1 MPSLLSLLG
10 LAGLLLNLL
19 SFTLAQSPTGCYSL
33 RTLPDKAT
41 KISSMEPFVCMD
53 HCGKDTLALIGP
65 FPHDPFN
72 FYCGCSNFLPSTP
85 ASTSCNLVC
94 PGASIPTL
102 KSPCGGYT
110 NGIEAWSGY
119 VYGELPPSPV
129 PSPSPSPVQS
139 PPEIGVVPIPTTAA
153 SSEAP
158 VPPPSNDAVATSSV
172 VDTQAPIP
180 GPITSSAASSSSASF
195 TVKSASSA
203 AVSNS
208 STVLIQSASGSTIP
222 TSTPMAAAVD
232 SGTNSNIAIISAC
245 MGALI
250 VLIVLCLGVH
260 CWRRQRQ
267 SRFKNNTPHYGYNNR
282 DESEFGDGAAL
293 FNAHHSGSRF
303 NSSKRSEDSRQQRGG
318 LQKRPDGHEGDTMS
332 RFLHGYKAGLQQ
344 GAQVHR
350 QESADPQVVYVL
362 PYEGSVLVSKKS
374 KTFTAAGPAAGQWE
388 KVPRFMPSNTKLGA
402 MTVVLQPNGDVE
414 DANRY
419 NGTQNEDF
427 KNPQA
432 LHKDYRLWSGDVIA
446 PSIRTAATSVFSMED
461 KFTNSGNGQTHSV
474 ADSSIFMHHAA
485 KNAVLD
491 LEGAK
496 LLSKQQQQ
504 QQQQQQ
510 MGAAV
515 VIEPVQ

>member
-10 LAGLLLNLL
+10 LAWLLLNLL
-19 SFTLAQSPTGCYSL
+19 PFTLAQSPTGCYSL

-72 FYCGCSNFLPSTP
+72 FYCGCSNYLPSTP

-119 VYGELPPSPV
+119 VYGELAPSPV
-129 PSPSPSPVQS
+129 PSPSPPPVQT
-139 PPEIGVVPIPTTAA
+139 PPEIGALPLPTTAA
-153 SSEAP
+153 ATSPEAP
-158 VPPPSNDAVATSSV
+158 VPPPSNDAVASSSV
-172 VDTQAPIP
+172 ADPIP
-180 GPITSSAASSSSASF
+180 GPITSSAASSSASL
-195 TVKSASSA
+195 TVQSVSPAA

-222 TSTPMAAAVD
+222 TSAPMAAAVD

-245 MGALI
+245 MGVLI
-250 VLIVLCLGVH
+250 VLVVLCLGVH

-267 SRFKNNTPHYGYNNR
+267 SRFKNNTPQYGYR

-303 NSSKRSEDSRQQRGG
+303 NSSKRSEDSRQRGG
-318 LQKRPDGHEGDTMS
+318 LPPKRLDGHEGDSMS

-344 GAQVHR
+344 AAQVHR
-350 QESADPQVVYVL
+350 QESSDPQVVYVL

-374 KTFTAAGPAAGQWE
+374 KTFTAAGPAAAAGQWE

-414 DANRY
+414 DANRFHAV
-419 NGTQNEDF
+419 QNEDF

-446 PSIRTAATSVFSMED
+446 SSIRTAATSVFSMED

-504 QQQQQQ
+504 QQQQT
-510 MGAAV
+510 GAAV

>member
-1 MPSLLSLLG
+1 MLSLLTLLG
-10 LAGLLLNLL
+10 VAGLLTNLVP
-19 SFTLAQSPTGCYSL
+19 FTLAQSPTGCYSL

-41 KISSMEPFVCMD
+41 KISS
-53 HCGKDTLALIGP
+53 IGP

-72 FYCGCSNFLPSTP
+72 FYCGCSIYLPTTP

-119 VYGELPPSPV
+119 VYGELPPSPL
-129 PSPSPSPVQS
+129 PSPSPSPVET
-139 PPEIGVVPIPTTAA
+139 PPEIGAVPVSSAA
-153 SSEAP
+153 PSSEAP
-158 VPPPSNDAVATSSV
+158 VPPPSNDAVPTSSA
-172 VDTQAPIP
+172 DPIP
-180 GPITSSAASSSSASF
+180 GPITSSAVSSSSSSS
-195 TVKSASSA
+195 TVKSASPSA
-203 AVSNS
+203 LSNS
-208 STVLIQSASGSTIP
+208 STVLIQSVSGTTIP
-222 TSTPMAAAVD
+222 TSSPLTAAVD

-245 MGALI
+245 MGGLI
-250 VLIVLCLGVH
+250 VLVVLCLGVH
-260 CWRRQRQ
+260 CWRRKRQ
-267 SRFKNNTPHYGYNNR
+267 SRFKNHAPYGHNR

-293 FNAHHSGSRF
+293 FNAHSGSRF
-303 NSSKRSEDSRQQRGG
+303 NSSKRSEDSRQRG
-318 LQKRPDGHEGDTMS
+318 LLKHDGDSMS
-332 RFLHGYKAGLQQ
+332 RFLHGYKAGLQS
-344 GAQVHR
+344 AQAGR
-350 QESADPQVVYVL
+350 QESSDPQVVYVL
-362 PYEGSVLVSKKS
+362 PYEGSELVSKKS
-374 KTFTAAGPAAGQWE
+374 KTFTGAGGPGAAAAAGQWD

-402 MTVVLQPNGDVE
+402 MTVVHHPNGDGKNIWLFLISTHTHPSPSPINHCT
-414 DANRY
+414 DAYRFDD
-419 NGTQNEDF
+419 TQIADF

-504 QQQQQQ
+504 QQQQTS
-510 MGAAV
+510 AA